1 MEAAQ
6 EPVCVPVWMP
16 GREYQCQK
24 CSLEPPWPILQCLL
38 SPGDT
43 VLIIKPSC
51 EWYST
56 LDLRDHLF
64 IVMLLFDNCCKN
76 ESTNKRNIM
85 KNKKQFLPV
94 SSWPRESF
102 FRRPKI
108 LLLSTFWQSNQSKY
122 HLKQANTVYLFLSLD
137 YYYYTLCGCVCVCLS
152 VLLRV
157 QLVSG
162 QLSECGTLAV
172 AKVNGAVITWTWSG
186 LAGRTEIEEEEG
198 RSAPLPHSHS
208 DLYNCSV

>member
-6 EPVCVPVWMP
+6 EPVCFPVWMP

-43 VLIIKPSC
+43 ILIIKPSC

-64 IVMLLFDNCCKN
+64 IVMLLFDNYCEN
-76 ESTNKRNIM
+76 ESTNKSNKM
-85 KNKKQFLPV
+85 KNKSNFCFFITERVFLQEASNTLV
-94 SSWPRESF
+94 EYFLTIKSIKISFKASIYIYFFSW
-102 FRRPKI
+102 
-108 LLLSTFWQSNQSKY
+108 LLLL
-122 HLKQANTVYLFLSLD
+122 HTVWM
-137 YYYYTLCGCVCVCLS
+137 CVCLS
-152 VLLRV
+152 VLLRA

-186 LAGRTEIEEEEG
+186 LAGRTEIEEEG